1 MPNAQC
7 GMPSARR
14 ARRLFAWA
22 LTIGLCA
29 LSLPAYAQ
37 QEPGFPQPSYDM
49 MEPGSVATARLPQLE
64 NVSFTQKLNAQL
76 PLDTHFK
83 DEHGRDVTLGQYVN
97 GTRPVVLAFVYYSCP
112 MLCTQI
118 MNGVSRAIKVLPF
131 TPGTDFD
138 VVFISFD
145 PRDKPETASAKKSA
159 LLNYWSMQNQSGAW
173 HFLTGEEPQIK
184 RVTSAAGFF
193 YIWDERSQQY
203 AHLSGVLVLTP
214 EGRLSRYVYGV
225 EYSPKELRLALV
237 ESGEGRVGSVVDAL
251 LLYCY
256 HCDPS
261 QRRYGVIVMNLV
273 RLGGVLTVL
282 ALGGFI
288 YFMRQQEKLHPQE
301 GHA

>member
-1 MPNAQC
+1 
-7 GMPSARR
+7 
-14 ARRLFAWA
+14 
-22 LTIGLCA
+22 

-83 DEHGRDVTLGQYVN
+83 DEQGRDVTLGQYVD

-193 YIWDERSQQY
+193 YMWDERSQQY

-214 EGRLSRYVYGV
+214 DGRLSRYFYGV

-256 HCDPS
+256 HYDPS
-261 QRRYGVIVMNLV
+261 QGRYGVIVMNLV

-288 YFMRQQEKLHPQE
+288 YFMRRQEKLHPLE